1 MTIEKVAEGLYTEKR
16 SKFISFAIPVN
27 TIEDVQSE
35 LKAYQKKYFDARHVC
50 YAYVLGNEGET
61 SRSSD
66 DREPS
71 GTAGRPILG
80 QLRSQNLTNV
90 LLIVV
95 RYFGGTELGA
105 ANLGRA
111 YKTAAAD
118 ALTKAQIKEIVIMD
132 SLVFES
138 PYPEIDRAMR
148 IARDLGG
155 KIVSQTYADQ
165 SVKLKVNIRSGKI
178 AELIFLANS
187 SSLVKIRPPRGPRR
201 VL

>member
-1 MTIEKVAEGLYTEKR
+1 MEDSFLTIEKVAEGLYTEKR

-27 TIEDVQSE
+27 TIEDVQCE
-35 LKAYQKKYFDARHVC
+35 LKTYQKKYFDARHVC
-50 YAYVLGNEGET
+50 YAYILGNDGET

-80 QLRSQNLTNV
+80 QLRSQNLTNI

-95 RYFGGTELGA
+95 RYFGGTELG
-105 ANLGRA
+105 
-111 YKTAAAD
+111 AAAD

-138 PYPEIDRAMR
+138 PYTEIDRAMR

-178 AELIFLANS
+178 AELRKKLSSIYTVKFL
-187 SSLVKIRPPRGPRR
+187 K
-201 VL
+201 

>member
-1 MTIEKVAEGLYTEKR
+1 MEDSFLTIEKVAEGLYTEKR

-27 TIEDVQSE
+27 TIEDVQCE
-35 LKAYQKKYFDARHVC
+35 LKTYQKKYFDARHVC
-50 YAYVLGNEGET
+50 YAYILGNDGET

-80 QLRSQNLTNV
+80 QLRSQNLTDI

-118 ALTKAQIKEIVIMD
+118 ALTKAQIKEIVMMD

-138 PYPEIDRAMR
+138 PYTEIDRAMR

-178 AELIFLANS
+178 AELRKKLSAIYTVKFL
-187 SSLVKIRPPRGPRR
+187 K
-201 VL
+201 

>member
-1 MTIEKVAEGLYTEKR
+1 MEDSFLTIEKVAEGLYTEKR

-27 TIEDVQSE
+27 TIEDVQCE
-35 LKAYQKKYFDARHVC
+35 LKTYQKKYFDARHVC
-50 YAYVLGNEGET
+50 YAYILGNDGET

-80 QLRSQNLTNV
+80 QLRSQNLTNI

-138 PYPEIDRAMR
+138 PYTEIDRAMR

-165 SVKLKVNIRSGKI
+165 SVKLKVDIRSGKI
-178 AELIFLANS
+178 AELRKKLSAIYTIKFL
-187 SSLVKIRPPRGPRR
+187 K
-201 VL
+201 

>member
-1 MTIEKVAEGLYTEKR
+1 MEDSFLTIEKVAEGLYTEKR

-118 ALTKAQIKEIVIMD
+118 ALAKTKIKEIVIMD
-132 SLVFES
+132 SFVFES
-138 PYPEIDRAMR
+138 PYTEIDRAMR
-148 IARDLGG
+148 ILRELRG
-155 KIVSQTYADQ
+155 KIASQTYSDQ
-165 SVKLKVNIRSGKI
+165 SVSLKGIIRAGKTEDLRKKLSAIYTIKI
-178 AELIFLANS
+178 L
-187 SSLVKIRPPRGPRR
+187 K
-201 VL
+201 

>member
-1 MTIEKVAEGLYTEKR
+1 MKDSFLTIEKVAEGLYTEKR
-16 SKFISFAIPVN
+16 SKFISFAIPIN
-27 TIEDVQSE
+27 TIEDVQCE
-35 LKAYQKKYFDARHVC
+35 LKSYQKKYFDARHVC
-50 YAYVLGNEGET
+50 YAYILGNDGET

-80 QLRSQNLTNV
+80 QLRSQNLTNI

-132 SLVFES
+132 SLVFEA

-155 KIVSQTYADQ
+155 KIVSQAYADQ
-165 SVKLKVNIRSGKI
+165 SVKLKVNVRSGKI
-178 AELIFLANS
+178 AELRKKLSAIYTIKFL
-187 SSLVKIRPPRGPRR
+187 K
-201 VL
+201 

>member
-1 MTIEKVAEGLYTEKR
+1 MTNI
-16 SKFISFAIPVN
+16 
-27 TIEDVQSE
+27 
-35 LKAYQKKYFDARHVC
+35 
-50 YAYVLGNEGET
+50 
-61 SRSSD
+61 
-66 DREPS
+66 
-71 GTAGRPILG
+71 
-80 QLRSQNLTNV
+80 

-111 YKTAAAD
+111 YKTVAAD

-132 SLVFES
+132 SLVFEA

-178 AELIFLANS
+178 AELRKKLSAMYTIKFL
-187 SSLVKIRPPRGPRR
+187 K
-201 VL
+201 

>member
-1 MTIEKVAEGLYTEKR
+1 MEDSFLTIEKVAEGLYTEKR

-27 TIEDVQSE
+27 TIEDVQCE
-35 LKAYQKKYFDARHVC
+35 LKTYQKKYFDARHVC
-50 YAYVLGNEGET
+50 YAYILGNDGET

-80 QLRSQNLTNV
+80 QLRSQNLTNI

-111 YKTAAAD
+111 YKTAAVE

-155 KIVSQTYADQ
+155 KIVSQAYADQ

-178 AELIFLANS
+178 AELKKKLSAIYTIKFL
-187 SSLVKIRPPRGPRR
+187 K
-201 VL
+201 

>member
-1 MTIEKVAEGLYTEKR
+1 LEDSFLTIEKVAEGLYTEKR

-80 QLRSQNLTNV
+80 QLRSQNLTNI

-138 PYPEIDRAMR
+138 PYTEIDRAMR

-178 AELIFLANS
+178 AELRKKLSAIYTVKFL
-187 SSLVKIRPPRGPRR
+187 K
-201 VL
+201 

>member
-1 MTIEKVAEGLYTEKR
+1 MEDSFLTIEKVAEGLYTEKR

-27 TIEDVQSE
+27 TIGDVQSE

-178 AELIFLANS
+178 AELRKKLSAIYTIKFL
-187 SSLVKIRPPRGPRR
+187 K
-201 VL
+201 

>member
-1 MTIEKVAEGLYTEKR
+1 MEDSFLTIEKVAEGLYTEKR

-27 TIEDVQSE
+27 TIEDVQCE
-35 LKAYQKKYFDARHVC
+35 LKTYQKKYFDARHVC
-50 YAYVLGNEGET
+50 YAYILGNDGET

-80 QLRSQNLTNV
+80 QLRSQNLTNI

-155 KIVSQTYADQ
+155 KIVSQTYTDQ

-178 AELIFLANS
+178 AELRKKLSAIYTIKFL
-187 SSLVKIRPPRGPRR
+187 K
-201 VL
+201 

>member
-1 MTIEKVAEGLYTEKR
+1 MEDSFLTIEKVAEGLYTEKR

-118 ALTKAQIKEIVIMD
+118 ALTKAQSKEIVIMD

-165 SVKLKVNIRSGKI
+165 SIKLKVNIRSGKI
-178 AELIFLANS
+178 AELRKKLSAIYTVKFL
-187 SSLVKIRPPRGPRR
+187 K
-201 VL
+201 

>member
-27 TIEDVQSE
+27 TIEDVQCE
-35 LKAYQKKYFDARHVC
+35 LKTYQKKYFDARHVC
-50 YAYVLGNEGET
+50 YAYILGNDGET

-80 QLRSQNLTNV
+80 QLRSQNLTNI

-138 PYPEIDRAMR
+138 PYTEIDRAMR

-178 AELIFLANS
+178 AELRKKLSAIYTIKFL
-187 SSLVKIRPPRGPRR
+187 K
-201 VL
+201 

>member
-1 MTIEKVAEGLYTEKR
+1 MEDSFLTIEKVAEGLYTEKR

-27 TIEDVQSE
+27 TIEDVQCE
-35 LKAYQKKYFDARHVC
+35 LKTYQKKYFDARHVC
-50 YAYVLGNEGET
+50 YAYILGNDGET

-80 QLRSQNLTNV
+80 QLRSQNLTNI

-148 IARDLGG
+148 IARDWRG

-178 AELIFLANS
+178 AELRKKLSAIYTIKFL
-187 SSLVKIRPPRGPRR
+187 K
-201 VL
+201 

>member
-27 TIEDVQSE
+27 TIEDVQCE
-35 LKAYQKKYFDARHVC
+35 LKTYQKKYFDARHVC
-50 YAYVLGNEGET
+50 YAYILGNDGET

-80 QLRSQNLTNV
+80 QLRSQNLTNI

-155 KIVSQTYADQ
+155 KIVSQAYADQ

-178 AELIFLANS
+178 VELRKKLSAIYTIKFL
-187 SSLVKIRPPRGPRR
+187 K
-201 VL
+201 

>member
-1 MTIEKVAEGLYTEKR
+1 MKDSFLTIEKVAEGLYTEKR

-27 TIEDVQSE
+27 TIEDVQCE
-35 LKAYQKKYFDARHVC
+35 LKTYQKKYFDARHVC
-50 YAYVLGNEGET
+50 YAYILGNDGET

-80 QLRSQNLTNV
+80 QLRSQNLTNI

-118 ALTKAQIKEIVIMD
+118 ALTKAQIREIVIMD

-138 PYPEIDRAMR
+138 PYPDIDRAMR

-155 KIVSQTYADQ
+155 KIVSQTYTDQ

-178 AELIFLANS
+178 AELRKKLSAIYTIKFL
-187 SSLVKIRPPRGPRR
+187 K
-201 VL
+201 

>member
-1 MTIEKVAEGLYTEKR
+1 MEDSFLTIEKVAEGLYTEKR

-118 ALTKAQIKEIVIMD
+118 ALAKTKIKEIVIMD
-132 SLVFES
+132 SFVFES
-138 PYPEIDRAMR
+138 PYTEIDRAMR
-148 IARDLGG
+148 ILRELGG
-155 KIVSQTYADQ
+155 KIASQTYSDQ
-165 SVKLKVNIRSGKI
+165 SVSLKGMIRAGKTEDLRKKLSAIYTIKI
-178 AELIFLANS
+178 L
-187 SSLVKIRPPRGPRR
+187 K
-201 VL
+201 

>member
-1 MTIEKVAEGLYTEKR
+1 MEDSFLTIEKVAEGLYTEKR

-90 LLIVV
+90 LLVVV

-178 AELIFLANS
+178 AELRKKLSAIYTIKFL
-187 SSLVKIRPPRGPRR
+187 K
-201 VL
+201 

>member
-1 MTIEKVAEGLYTEKR
+1 MEDSFLTIEKVAEGLYTEKR

-27 TIEDVQSE
+27 TIEDVQCE
-35 LKAYQKKYFDARHVC
+35 LKTYQKKYFDARHVC
-50 YAYVLGNEGET
+50 YAYILGNDGET

-80 QLRSQNLTNV
+80 QLRSQNLTNI

-138 PYPEIDRAMR
+138 PYTEIDRAMR
-148 IARDLGG
+148 IARDLGS

-178 AELIFLANS
+178 AELKKKLSAIYTIKFL
-187 SSLVKIRPPRGPRR
+187 K
-201 VL
+201 

>member
-1 MTIEKVAEGLYTEKR
+1 MEDSFLTIEKVAEGLYTEKR

-27 TIEDVQSE
+27 TIEDVQCE
-35 LKAYQKKYFDARHVC
+35 LKTYQKKYFDARHVC
-50 YAYVLGNEGET
+50 YAYILGNDGET

-80 QLRSQNLTNV
+80 QLRSQNLTNI

-178 AELIFLANS
+178 AELRKKLSAIHTIKFL
-187 SSLVKIRPPRGPRR
+187 K
-201 VL
+201 

>member
-27 TIEDVQSE
+27 TIEDVQCE
-35 LKAYQKKYFDARHVC
+35 LKTYQKKYFDARHVC
-50 YAYVLGNEGET
+50 YAYILGNDGET

-80 QLRSQNLTNV
+80 QLRSQNLTNI

-148 IARDLGG
+148 IARDWGG

-178 AELIFLANS
+178 AELRKKLSAIYTIKFL
-187 SSLVKIRPPRGPRR
+187 K
-201 VL
+201 

>member
-1 MTIEKVAEGLYTEKR
+1 MKDSFLTIEKVAEGLYTEKR

-27 TIEDVQSE
+27 TIEDVQCE
-35 LKAYQKKYFDARHVC
+35 LKTYQKKYFDARHVC
-50 YAYVLGNEGET
+50 YAYILGNDGET

-80 QLRSQNLTNV
+80 QLRSQNLTNI

-155 KIVSQTYADQ
+155 KIVSQAYADQ
-165 SVKLKVNIRSGKI
+165 SVKLKVNIRSGKKV
-178 AELIFLANS
+178 ELRKKLSAIYTIKFL
-187 SSLVKIRPPRGPRR
+187 K
-201 VL
+201 

>member
-1 MTIEKVAEGLYTEKR
+1 LEDSFLTIEKVAEGLYAEKR

-27 TIEDVQSE
+27 TIEDVQGE
-35 LKAYQKKYFDARHVC
+35 LKTYQKKYFDARHVC
-50 YAYVLGNEGET
+50 YAYILGNDGET

-80 QLRSQNLTNV
+80 QLRSQNLTNI

-178 AELIFLANS
+178 AELRKKLSAIYTIKFL
-187 SSLVKIRPPRGPRR
+187 K
-201 VL
+201 

>member
-1 MTIEKVAEGLYTEKR
+1 MEDSFLTIEKVAEGLYTEKR

-27 TIEDVQSE
+27 TIEDVQCE
-35 LKAYQKKYFDARHVC
+35 LKTYQKKYFDARHVC
-50 YAYVLGNEGET
+50 YAYILGNDGET
-61 SRSSD
+61 NRSSD

-80 QLRSQNLTNV
+80 QLRSQSLTNI

-138 PYPEIDRAMR
+138 PYTEIDRAMR

-178 AELIFLANS
+178 AELRKKLSAIYTIKFL
-187 SSLVKIRPPRGPRR
+187 K
-201 VL
+201 

>member
-1 MTIEKVAEGLYTEKR
+1 MEDSFLTIEKVAEGLYTEKR

-27 TIEDVQSE
+27 TIEDVQCE
-35 LKAYQKKYFDARHVC
+35 LKTCQKKYFDARHVC
-50 YAYVLGNEGET
+50 YAYILGNDGET

-80 QLRSQNLTNV
+80 QLRSQNLTNI

-155 KIVSQTYADQ
+155 KIVSQAYADQ

-178 AELIFLANS
+178 VELRKKLSAIYTIKFL
-187 SSLVKIRPPRGPRR
+187 K
-201 VL
+201 

>member
-1 MTIEKVAEGLYTEKR
+1 MEDSFLTIEKVAEGLYTEKR

-27 TIEDVQSE
+27 TIEDVQFE
-35 LKAYQKKYFDARHVC
+35 LKTYQKKYFDARHVC
-50 YAYVLGNEGET
+50 YAYILGNDGET

-80 QLRSQNLTNV
+80 QLRSQNLTNI

-138 PYPEIDRAMR
+138 PYTEIDRAMR

-178 AELIFLANS
+178 AELKKELSAIYTIKFL
-187 SSLVKIRPPRGPRR
+187 K
-201 VL
+201 

>member
-1 MTIEKVAEGLYTEKR
+1 MEDSFLTIEKVAEGLYTEKR

-27 TIEDVQSE
+27 TIEDVQCE
-35 LKAYQKKYFDARHVC
+35 LKTYQKKYFDARHVC

-80 QLRSQNLTNV
+80 QLRSQNLTNA

-118 ALTKAQIKEIVIMD
+118 ALAKTKIKEIVIMD
-132 SLVFES
+132 SFVFES
-138 PYPEIDRAMR
+138 PYTEIDRAMR
-148 IARDLGG
+148 ILRELGG
-155 KIVSQTYADQ
+155 KIASQIYSAQ
-165 SVKLKVNIRSGKI
+165 SVSLKGIIRAGKTEDLRKKLSAIYTIKI
-178 AELIFLANS
+178 L
-187 SSLVKIRPPRGPRR
+187 K
-201 VL
+201 

>member
-1 MTIEKVAEGLYTEKR
+1 MEDSFLTIEKVAEGLYTEKR

-27 TIEDVQSE
+27 TIEDVQCE
-35 LKAYQKKYFDARHVC
+35 LKTYQKKYFDARHVC
-50 YAYVLGNEGET
+50 YAYILGNDGET

-80 QLRSQNLTNV
+80 QLRSQNLTNI

-132 SLVFES
+132 SLVFDS

-178 AELIFLANS
+178 AELRKKLSAIHTIKFL
-187 SSLVKIRPPRGPRR
+187 K
-201 VL
+201 

>member
-1 MTIEKVAEGLYTEKR
+1 MEDSFLTIEKVAEGLYTEKR

-27 TIEDVQSE
+27 TIEDVQCE
-35 LKAYQKKYFDARHVC
+35 LKTYQKKYFDARHVC
-50 YAYVLGNEGET
+50 YAYILGNDGET

-80 QLRSQNLTNV
+80 QLRSQNLTNI

-138 PYPEIDRAMR
+138 PYTERDRAMR

-165 SVKLKVNIRSGKI
+165 SVILKVNIRSGKI
-178 AELIFLANS
+178 AELRKKLSAIYTIKFL
-187 SSLVKIRPPRGPRR
+187 K
-201 VL
+201 

>member
-1 MTIEKVAEGLYTEKR
+1 MEDSFLTIEKVAEGLYTEKR
-16 SKFISFAIPVN
+16 SKFISFAIPIN

-80 QLRSQNLTNV
+80 QLRSQNLTNI

-178 AELIFLANS
+178 AELRKKLSAIYTIKFL
-187 SSLVKIRPPRGPRR
+187 K
-201 VL
+201 

>member
-1 MTIEKVAEGLYTEKR
+1 MEDSFLTIEKVAEGLYTEKR

-118 ALTKAQIKEIVIMD
+118 ALAKTKIKEIVIMD

-138 PYPEIDRAMR
+138 PYTEIDRAMR

-178 AELIFLANS
+178 AELRKKLSAIYTVKFL
-187 SSLVKIRPPRGPRR
+187 K
-201 VL
+201 

>member
-1 MTIEKVAEGLYTEKR
+1 MEDSFLTIEKVAEGLYTEKR

-118 ALTKAQIKEIVIMD
+118 ALAKTKIKEIVIMD
-132 SLVFES
+132 SFVFES
-138 PYPEIDRAMR
+138 PYTEIDRAMR

-178 AELIFLANS
+178 AELRKKLSAIYTIKFL
-187 SSLVKIRPPRGPRR
+187 K
-201 VL
+201 

>member
-1 MTIEKVAEGLYTEKR
+1 MEDSFLTIEKVAEGLYTEKR

-178 AELIFLANS
+178 AELRKKLSAIYTIKFL
-187 SSLVKIRPPRGPRR
+187 K
-201 VL
+201 

>member
-1 MTIEKVAEGLYTEKR
+1 MEDSFLTIEKLAERLYTEKR

-27 TIEDVQSE
+27 TIEDVQCE
-35 LKAYQKKYFDARHVC
+35 LKTYQKKYFDARHVC
-50 YAYVLGNEGET
+50 YAYILGNDGET

-80 QLRSQNLTNV
+80 QLRSQNLTNI

-148 IARDLGG
+148 IARDWGG
-155 KIVSQTYADQ
+155 KIVSQTYAEQ

-178 AELIFLANS
+178 AELRKKLSAIHTIKFL
-187 SSLVKIRPPRGPRR
+187 K
-201 VL
+201 

>member
-1 MTIEKVAEGLYTEKR
+1 MEDSFLTIEKVAEGLYTEKR

-27 TIEDVQSE
+27 TIEDVQCE
-35 LKAYQKKYFDARHVC
+35 LKTYQKKYFDARHVC
-50 YAYVLGNEGET
+50 YAYILGNDGET

-80 QLRSQNLTNV
+80 QLRSQNLTNI

-132 SLVFES
+132 SFAFES
-138 PYPEIDRAMR
+138 PYTEIDRAMR

-165 SVKLKVNIRSGKI
+165 SVKLKVNIRSGNI
-178 AELIFLANS
+178 AELRKKLSAIYTIKFL
-187 SSLVKIRPPRGPRR
+187 K
-201 VL
+201 

>member
-1 MTIEKVAEGLYTEKR
+1 MEDSFLTIEKVAEGLYTEKR

-118 ALTKAQIKEIVIMD
+118 ALAKTKIKEIVIMD
-132 SLVFES
+132 SFVFES
-138 PYPEIDRAMR
+138 PYTEIDRAMR
-148 IARDLGG
+148 ILRELGG
-155 KIVSQTYADQ
+155 KIASQTYSDQ
-165 SVKLKVNIRSGKI
+165 SVSRKGMIRAGKTEDLRKKLSAIYTIKI
-178 AELIFLANS
+178 L
-187 SSLVKIRPPRGPRR
+187 K
-201 VL
+201 

>member
-1 MTIEKVAEGLYTEKR
+1 MEDSFLTIEKVAEGLYTEKR

-27 TIEDVQSE
+27 TIEDVQCE
-35 LKAYQKKYFDARHVC
+35 LKTYQKKYFDARHVC
-50 YAYVLGNEGET
+50 YAYILGNDGET

-80 QLRSQNLTNV
+80 QLRSQNLTNI

-111 YKTAAAD
+111 YKTAATD

-138 PYPEIDRAMR
+138 PYTEIDRAMR

-178 AELIFLANS
+178 AELKKELSAIYTIKFL
-187 SSLVKIRPPRGPRR
+187 K
-201 VL
+201 

>member
-1 MTIEKVAEGLYTEKR
+1 MEDSFLTIEKVAEGLYTEKR

-80 QLRSQNLTNV
+80 QLRSQNLTNI

-138 PYPEIDRAMR
+138 PYTEIDRAMR

-178 AELIFLANS
+178 AELRKKLSAIYTVKFL
-187 SSLVKIRPPRGPRR
+187 K
-201 VL
+201 

>member
-1 MTIEKVAEGLYTEKR
+1 MEDSFLTIEKVAEGLYTEKR

-27 TIEDVQSE
+27 TIEDVQCE
-35 LKAYQKKYFDARHVC
+35 LKTYQKKYFDARHVC
-50 YAYVLGNEGET
+50 YAYILGNDGET

-80 QLRSQNLTNV
+80 QLRSQNLTNI

-138 PYPEIDRAMR
+138 PYTEIDRAMR

-165 SVKLKVNIRSGKI
+165 SVKLKVNIRSGNI
-178 AELIFLANS
+178 AELRKKLSAIYTIKFL
-187 SSLVKIRPPRGPRR
+187 K
-201 VL
+201 